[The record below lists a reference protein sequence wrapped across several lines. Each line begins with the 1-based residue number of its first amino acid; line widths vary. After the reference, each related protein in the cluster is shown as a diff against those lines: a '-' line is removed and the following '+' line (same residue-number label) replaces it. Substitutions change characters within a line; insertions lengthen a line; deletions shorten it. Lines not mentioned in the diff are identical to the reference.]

1 MDGAPRHEA
10 ARQFL
15 AETVENRHQLG
26 IAAQTLHELI
36 HICTDSRRFEKP
48 LSMDEAIGYGRSV
61 WDGADVVRLLPS
73 AGVFHRTLELLST
86 LKLGR
91 KQILDTALAATLEA
105 SSVERLATFNDKDFE
120 IFGFLEVVVPEDVH

>member
-15 AETVENRHQLG
+15 AEIVENGHQLG
-26 IAAQTLHELI
+26 IAVQTLHEQI

-48 LSMDEAIGYGRSV
+48 LSMDEAIGYSRSL
-61 WDGADVVRLLPS
+61 WDAFEVVRLLPS
-73 AGVFHRTLELLST
+73 AAVFHRTLELLST

-91 KQILDTALAATLEA
+91 KRILDTALAATFEA
-105 SSVERLATFNDKDFE
+105 CSVERLATFNDKDFE
-120 IFGFLEVVVPEDVH
+120 IFGFLDVVVPEDVP